1 MSPTFTI
8 HPTDF
13 SNPQTRELLALHL
26 AGMHDNT
33 PAGHVFALDL
43 SGLRV
48 PEIEVWT
55 VHQLD
60 RVAGIGALKRLN
72 DQTGELKSMRTHP
85 DFLRQGVARTLLDHL
100 IHRARSAGMKTLS
113 LETGRGSSFEPA
125 LALYQSRGFQPG
137 EAFGDYQASEFNQFF
152 HLPL

>member
-13 SNPQTRELLALHL
+13 STPQTRDLLSLHL

-43 SGLRV
+43 SGLMA

-55 VHQLD
+55 VHHLD
-60 RVAGIGALKRLN
+60 HVAGIGALKRLN

-100 IHRARSAGMKTLS
+100 IHRARSEGMKTLS
-113 LETGRGSSFEPA
+113 LETGRGSSFKPA
-125 LALYQSRGFQPG
+125 LAFYQSRGFQPG

-152 HLPL
+152 HLTL